1 MGNNNSTREVSPIYT
16 EPAGNTNQNKRGLGE
31 PFYNYHNYDNNNNH
45 NNSINL
51 GIFILA
57 FIVLSFHLFLRS
69 QIYNKNYIKS

>member
-16 EPAGNTNQNKRGLGE
+16 EPAGNTKQNKRGLGE
-31 PFYNYHNYDNNNNH
+31 PFYNYDNNNDNNH
-45 NNSINL
+45 NYSINL

-69 QIYNKNYIKS
+69 QIYNKNYIRS

>member
-16 EPAGNTNQNKRGLGE
+16 EPAGNTNQNNRGLGE
-31 PFYNYHNYDNNNNH
+31 PFYNYYD

-69 QIYNKNYIKS
+69 QIYNKNYIRK